1 VTNRK
6 RILIVED
13 EPVLAMLIED
23 MVEELGYLP
32 VGPAMTAAAALAL
45 ATDETLDGAILDMN
59 LGGGVP
65 STPIAEKLRSRDIPF
80 IFATGYSSAQ
90 ASARMASAI
99 GATPVLRKP
108 FSVEALSAA
117 LGRMVKSLQP

>member
-23 MVEELGYLP
+23 MVEELGYQP

-45 ATDETLDGAILDMN
+45 TAGEKLDGAILDMN
-59 LGGGVP
+59 LGGGAP
-65 STPIAEKLRSRDIPF
+65 STPIAESLRALGVPF

-90 ASARMASAI
+90 ARAQMAGAI
-99 GATPVLRKP
+99 GETTVLRKP
-108 FSVEALSAA
+108 FSIKALSDA
-117 LGRMVKSLQP
+117 LSQTVR